1 MSSDGCFDEPIYKR
15 DALVTV
21 AGMLKRILSLSVGMV
36 VGTLIAFGLLHVV
49 DLLGWRGNSEL
60 DRSAH
65 YYRQVL
71 QLVQDRYVDPEAAD
85 SEEMTR
91 QALEG
96 VMNKL
101 DPHSSFLRARDYSSL
116 QEDLD
121 SQFGGIGVQI
131 ERRNDQVVVVA
142 PIAGTPGERA
152 GILRGDVVLSVE
164 GESMLG
170 KTLNEVVERMRGK
183 PGTEVQVAFGREG
196 VEDPIELTIVR
207 EVIRVQSVTD
217 VHRLDSGIGYV
228 RIVQFSEPTAAEML
242 ESLQRLLANGAR
254 GLIIDVRNN
263 PGGLLTSAA
272 DVLEP
277 FYAYGDLMVY
287 TQGRRAED
295 REELRSKNTQE
306 PIDLP
311 MAVLI
316 NSGSASAA
324 EILAGSLKDTHKA
337 VIVGERSFGKGSV
350 QTLFRL
356 NAGEALRLTT
366 ARYYTPGGETIHERG
381 VLPDVEVIMTPD
393 EDRNVAIQRFRNDIT
408 DPTEFEERFGEA
420 PVADRQLEAAEAILQ
435 AALAIEAKEMAQ
447 P

>member
-1 MSSDGCFDEPIYKR
+1 
-15 DALVTV
+15 
-21 AGMLKRILSLSVGMV
+21 
-36 VGTLIAFGLLHVV
+36 
-49 DLLGWRGNSEL
+49 
-60 DRSAH
+60 
-65 YYRQVL
+65 
-71 QLVQDRYVDPEAAD
+71 
-85 SEEMTR
+85 
-91 QALEG
+91 
-96 VMNKL
+96 
-101 DPHSSFLRARDYSSL
+101 
-116 QEDLD
+116 
-121 SQFGGIGVQI
+121 
-131 ERRNDQVVVVA
+131 
-142 PIAGTPGERA
+142 
-152 GILRGDVVLSVE
+152 
-164 GESMLG
+164 MLG

-217 VHRLDSGIGYV
+217 VHLLDSGIGYV

-242 ESLQRLLANGAR
+242 EALQRLLADGAR

-277 FYAYGDLMVY
+277 FYANGDLMVY

-408 DPTEFEERFGEA
+408 DPAEFEDRFGEA

-435 AALAIEAKEMAQ
+435 AALAIEAKETAQ

>member
-1 MSSDGCFDEPIYKR
+1 
-15 DALVTV
+15 
-21 AGMLKRILSLSVGMV
+21 MLKRILSLSIGMV

-49 DLLGWRGNSEL
+49 DLLGWRGNTEL

-85 SEEMTR
+85 PEEMTR

-217 VHRLDSGIGYV
+217 VHLLDSGIGYV

-242 ESLQRLLANGAR
+242 EALQRLLADGAR

-277 FYAYGDLMVY
+277 FYANGDLMVY

-408 DPTEFEERFGEA
+408 DPAEFEDRFGEA

-435 AALAIEAKEMAQ
+435 AALAIEAKETAQ